1 MVVLFKAGDQVPEI
15 GGELVELVGK
25 GAITLPKHTGAT
37 ALNVGVVG
45 ELLIAIVI
53 VAGTAQAKAL
63 PGVKV

>member
-1 MVVLFKAGDQVPEI
+1 MPEI
-15 GGELVELVGK
+15 GGELVELVAK